1 MDEYEHAID
10 EGKLPVH
17 RGLILSEDDVLRKAV
32 IMEMMSNFKLN
43 ISGIEAQFNINFFEY
58 FADAIAALK
67 PFEDEDLVVVDKVAK
82 KILVNTT
89 GTLLI
94 RNIVMPFDAYLQ
106 KIPEDKRRF
115 SKTV

>member
-1 MDEYEHAID
+1 M
-10 EGKLPVH
+10 P
-17 RGLILSEDDVLRKAV
+17 
-32 IMEMMSNFKLN
+32 
-43 ISGIEAQFNINFFEY
+43 Q
-58 FADAIAALK
+58 AALK

-106 KIPEDKRRF
+106 KNP
-115 SKTV
+115 